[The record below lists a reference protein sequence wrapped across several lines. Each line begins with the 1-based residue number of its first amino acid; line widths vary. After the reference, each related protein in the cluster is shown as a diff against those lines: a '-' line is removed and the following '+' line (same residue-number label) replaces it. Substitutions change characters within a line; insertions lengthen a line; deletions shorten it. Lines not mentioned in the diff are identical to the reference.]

1 MTKETITI
9 NKDEWL
15 KMLTIQLHMEQYFS
29 YKYDSREVI
38 AEMAPKFL
46 EDVHKILITNNK

>member
-1 MTKETITI
+1 MAKETITI
-9 NKDEWL
+9 NKDEWA
-15 KMLTIQLHMEQYFS
+15 KMYKIQIHMEQYFS

>member
-1 MTKETITI
+1 MAKETITI
-9 NKDEWL
+9 NKDEWA
-15 KMLTIQLHMEQYFS
+15 KMYKIQLHMEQYFS